1 MDRSMAHDTPAN
13 SGWSDAAQER
23 AQLAVDWERAR
34 TAVFA
39 QLLAGIGSFHD
50 AEDVLQEVAVSVAKN
65 YNSYDPA
72 RPFVAW
78 ALGIARNH
86 MLMYFRRY
94 HRSRL
99 VFNEQLMASVG
110 QHLES
115 MSENSVDR
123 RREELH
129 HCIGQLES
137 RQRRLIEM
145 RYSGG
150 LSIEK
155 IAESLGKSVA
165 AVKGSL
171 HRLRRALERC
181 INTRTSKGL
190 S

>member
-1 MDRSMAHDTPAN
+1 VHETPAN
-13 SGWSDAAQER
+13 PEWSDAAQER
-23 AQLAVDWERAR
+23 ARLAVDWERAR

-65 YNSYDPA
+65 YSSYDPT

-94 HRSRL
+94 HRNRV
-99 VFNEQLMASVG
+99 VFNEEIIAAIG

-115 MSENSVDR
+115 LSENSIDR
-123 RREELH
+123 RREALH
-129 HCIGQLES
+129 HCVAQLEN

-145 RYSGG
+145 RYSSG
-150 LSIEK
+150 LSIDK
-155 IAESLGKSVA
+155 IADALGKSVA

-171 HRLRRALERC
+171 HRTRKALERC
-181 INTRTSKGL
+181 INMRTSKGH